1 MIRST
6 DMSIV
11 ERRAFPRQ
19 PVNHETLLTLPDRTA
34 ISVRIIEASERG
46 MRIALARYLETDT
59 PVQVTIDGQVVLGRV
74 CHCGEARQ
82 GITSGSGAYVA
93 GLYLENTLAGLED
106 LAKLSRLLA
115 TEENVKIGSS
125 IT

>member
-1 MIRST
+1 MERST
-6 DMSIV
+6 DMSNV

-19 PVNHETLLTLPDRTA
+19 LVNHETLLTLPDRTS

-46 MRIALARYLETDT
+46 MRIALSRHLEADT
-59 PVQVTIDGQVVLGRV
+59 PVNVTINGEVVLGRV

-93 GLYLENTLAGLED
+93 GLYLENTLEGLED

-115 TEENVKIGSS
+115 TEETFSS
-125 IT
+125 TT